1 MHGYASPSDIKEAT
15 TLKTRQLARVR
26 LFLLGSTLV
35 LVLCLLLFCMPLLFF
50 PSWGSP
56 TYYGTVGAIAL
67 YGLVFVLALRSRIPT
82 LKRMEQKRQRAL
94 QGDSELL
101 AEPQPPPNEYALD
114 LPFTVIMR
122 YKPRKLIPL
131 IGIIILFPV
140 MFLVIVLSNSTHTAF
155 DPFVF
160 TIPFFAISCIFCIS
174 VAALLIVQLI
184 RGKPEGYQV
193 TLTSDGII
201 DTQNRRIAW
210 KDARLFTIASRGNR
224 ANESLYPLIFEVASA
239 DTRVRVMWLRS
250 ESARQAIIEP
260 VVSYEEYERQ
270 MHSVLAVIAAKTG
283 LPLYDLRKS

>member
-1 MHGYASPSDIKEAT
+1 MHDYASRPDIKEVP

-26 LFLLGSTLV
+26 LFLLGSVAV
-35 LVLCLLLFCMPLLFF
+35 LVLCLLLLCVALLFL

-67 YGLVFVLALRSRIPT
+67 YALIFVLALRGRIPT
-82 LKRMEQKRQRAL
+82 LGRMEQKRQRAL

-101 AEPQPPPNEYALD
+101 AEMQPSPNEYALD
-114 LPFTVIMR
+114 LPFTVVMR
-122 YKPRKLIPL
+122 YRTYKFIMLL
-131 IGIIILFPV
+131 AIIIIIPFIG
-140 MFLVIVLSNSTHTAF
+140 LVILLPSSTHGAF
-155 DPFVF
+155 DPFAFV
-160 TIPFFAISCIFCIS
+160 IPFISIACILCLL
-174 VAALLIVQLI
+174 VAGLLIVQLI

-201 DTQNRRIAW
+201 GAQNRRIAW

-224 ANESLYPLIFEVASA
+224 ANEALSPLIFEVASA
-239 DTRVRVMWLRS
+239 DTRIHIMWLRT

-283 LPLYDLRKS
+283 LPLYDLRKP